1 MFINLFENINN
12 LQTVANSLRVSAGA
26 LMSTGNNQ
34 LSEKLYLLAD
44 NIVKEINVLSKKMDE
59 NNTEDSLV
67 SWQSSQNVLNAALA
81 GIEVAS
87 KQNKLPED
95 HSNFCEQFNSNCAC
109 LNCWPENFCVEDPCH
124 NCDGPTAIMCEPPD
138 IEEKPLLKMK
148 ACMVCKTLLYF
159 PLDKCPECKRDTITV
174 LIES

>member
-1 MFINLFENINN
+1 MFINLLENINN

-44 NIVKEINVLSKKMDE
+44 NIVKEINILSKKMDE

-67 SWQSSQNVLNAALA
+67 QNVLNTAALV
-81 GIEVAS
+81 GIEVTS
-87 KQNKLPED
+87 KLPED
-95 HSNFCEQFNSNCAC
+95 RSNFCDQFNTNCAC
-109 LNCWPENFCVEDPCH
+109 LNCQPIGYCVEDPCD
-124 NCDGPTAIMCEPPD
+124 NCDGPTANMCEPPD
-138 IEEKPLLKMK
+138 FNEPMQKMK

-159 PLDKCPECKRDTITV
+159 PLNKCPQCKRDTTTI